1 MRRLLL
7 LSYAFPPDNA
17 AAAIR
22 PGQLR
27 DFLPEQG
34 YECLVLASSREG
46 ARSEGRSVWRVPTG
60 AESVGNRAA
69 SLAATLFMRFGAP
82 YDDRLPWAPA
92 AIAAANRLI
101 REEDIAAIYSTSPYL
116 ASHLVARQLK
126 AKFALPWVAD
136 FQDPVCDNP
145 FRTRQWPYPYDALI
159 ERTIF
164 ARADRLIANTD
175 TVASVWR
182 ERYPQFAAKVS
193 VLWNSYDPRDSIV
206 ATPVPARP
214 HRVLA
219 HVGTLY
225 GERHPEKLLTALE
238 RLGIGATDIRVR
250 LVGPIE
256 RRILQR
262 HGPLLERMRSCG
274 LVEFDNRLV
283 ERDEALRETAA
294 ADYLLLLDLNEK
306 NAALQLPSK
315 LLDYVRF
322 GKPILAYTPKD
333 SPVERILAR
342 SGVFYVAIDPRESD
356 LTADRKLRD
365 FLHASTEPRAV
376 TPWFQQNFS
385 AQTQAGTV
393 AALLD
398 DLLGSKP

>member
-34 YECLVLASSREG
+34 YDCLVLASSREG
-46 ARSEGRSVWRVPTG
+46 SRSESQSVWRVPAGDET
-60 AESVGNRAA
+60 APNRLA
-69 SLAATLFMRFGAP
+69 SLGAAWFMRFGAP
-82 YDDRLPWAPA
+82 YDDRLPWVPA
-92 AIAAANRLI
+92 AIAAASRLI
-101 REEDIAAIYSTSPYL
+101 RGGRIAAIYSTSPYL
-116 ASHLVARQLK
+116 ASHLVALRLK
-126 AKFALPWVAD
+126 AKFGLPWIAD

-145 FRTRQWPYPYDALI
+145 FRTRQWLYPYDALI
-159 ERTIF
+159 ERAIF
-164 ARADRLIANTD
+164 RRADRLIANTD
-175 TVASVWR
+175 TVAAVWGK
-182 ERYPQFAAKVS
+182 RYPQFTSKIS
-193 VLWNSYDPRDSIV
+193 VLWNSFDPRESI
-206 ATPVPARP
+206 TPAPAPARRS
-214 HRVLA
+214 RVLA

-225 GERHPEKLLTALE
+225 GERHPEKLLAALE
-238 RLGIGATDIRVR
+238 RLSVGSSEIRVR

-256 RRILQR
+256 RRIMQ
-262 HGPLLERMRSCG
+262 HQGAMLERMRKCG

-315 LLDYVRF
+315 LLDYVRC

-342 SGVFYVAIDPRESD
+342 SGVAYVAIDPLESD
-356 LTADRKLRD
+356 VTGDRKLRE
-365 FLHASTEPRAV
+365 FLNSPIEPHPV
-376 TPWFQQNFS
+376 SPWFLQSFS
-385 AQTQAGTV
+385 AQTQARTV

-398 DLLGSKP
+398 DLLQAKR